1 MPLQADQIND
11 LITTTLRDLGRLKW
25 TDIMSNLQEHIALPR
40 ILDKKKV
47 GFSGGYGIQWNVQR
61 QTSGNAR
68 MTGLYR
74 SNDINVGDTM
84 TTANAPWRH
93 VTSGYVFDKNEF
105 LMNSSSETRIV
116 DLVKTRRAD
125 ALVSLAEL
133 MEVQFWGKPGS
144 ADDENMW
151 GVGVYIVYDNSATA
165 GTFALNTGLPTGFTT
180 VAGINPA
187 TVTRWANGSGKYS
200 TIDTTGADTNLIT
213 LWRKAIRKS
222 GFKSLPAA
230 GVPQYAAGSPR
241 YEFFVNEATINKL
254 EYVLMQQNDNLGK
267 DGAPMD
273 NQATFHRMPVIY
285 APYLDLCNQN
295 PVFGL
300 DWNSFQPVFLEGNYM
315 AETTIGIG
323 QNALQPLVSST
334 SIDTTVNIR
343 CTDRRKNFVLSDS
356 ASAMSFSALTS

>member
-11 LITTTLRDLGRLKW
+11 VVATTLRDLGWLKW

-40 ILDKKKV
+40 LLDKKKV
-47 GFSGGYGIQWNVQR
+47 GFSGGYGIQWNLQKN
-61 QTSGNAR
+61 TTGNAR
-68 MTGLYR
+68 MTGLYN
-74 SNDINVGDTM
+74 STDINVGDTM
-84 TTANAPWRH
+84 TNANAPWRH
-93 VTSGYVFDKNEF
+93 VTTGYAFDKREF
-105 LMNSSSETRIV
+105 LMNSSSSERIV
-116 DLVKTRRAD
+116 DLIKTRRSD

-133 MEVQFWGKPGS
+133 MEVQFWGKPSS

-200 TIDTTGADTNLIT
+200 TIDTTNATTNLIR
-213 LWRKAIRKS
+213 LWRTANRKS

-230 GVPQYAAGSPR
+230 GVPQYAAGGAR
-241 YEFFVNEATINKL
+241 YEHFVNEATINQL
-254 EYVLMQQNDNLGK
+254 EYVLMQQNDNLGNDLAAK
-267 DGAPMD
+267 D
-273 NQATFHRMPVIY
+273 NQTTFQRMPVIY
-285 APYLDLCNQN
+285 VPYLDLCNQN
-295 PVFGL
+295 PVFGI

-323 QNALQPLVSST
+323 QNPQQTLVST
-334 SIDTTVNIR
+334 TTIDTSVNIR